1 MAARNP
7 EQRRAPRFRVTPR
20 GDLSD
25 GSSTIKAL
33 VQDISDSGMS
43 LVCSKEYATGSVL
56 GLKLNLNA
64 STSVECKVEV
74 RYSSDMGTG
83 VKIVAMDDVNRRIYD
98 NFLQEFFSQRL
109 A

>member
-20 GDLSD
+20 GEISD
-25 GSSTIKAL
+25 GSSTVKAL

-43 LVCSKEYATGSVL
+43 LVCSKEYATGTVL
-56 GLKLNLNA
+56 DLKLNLNA

-83 VKIVAMDDVNRRIYD
+83 VKIVTMDDINRRIYD